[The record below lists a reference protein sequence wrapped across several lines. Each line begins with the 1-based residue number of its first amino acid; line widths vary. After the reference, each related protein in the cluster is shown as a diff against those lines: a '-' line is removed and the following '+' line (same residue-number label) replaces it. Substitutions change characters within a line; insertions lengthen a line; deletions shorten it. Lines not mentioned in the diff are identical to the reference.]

1 MNRRTLQVVTL
12 VAVLSV
18 VSPCL
23 VHAQG
28 NWQPGDFGSV
38 RFRLGLFQPRAD
50 SEYWDQKFTD
60 FTGSASSFEN
70 IVFGVEYLW
79 MTSRDGGI
87 AFGGSFYEGSATQAY
102 RDYVDLEGRDIRHTT
117 TLGLTDLTATYI
129 HRLARGGIRPYLGI
143 GGGLV
148 WWRLQEEGSFIDFS
162 SFDAPIVFA
171 SYRADGTTWE
181 ALGLLGVEV
190 PIAFKWRFFVEGR
203 YRWAEAE
210 LNRDFSGFG
219 TIDLSGYELTGGF
232 SINW

>member
-1 MNRRTLQVVTL
+1 MTPKSSRILAL
-12 VAVLSV
+12 VAAAVIV
-18 VSPCL
+18 WPCL
-23 VHAQG
+23 VQAQG

-50 SEYWDQKFTD
+50 SQYWDQKFTD

-102 RDYVDLEGRDIRHTT
+102 RDYVDLDGRDISHTT

-129 HRLARGGIRPYLGI
+129 HRLARGGVRPYLGL
-143 GGGLV
+143 GGGLL
-148 WWRLQEEGSFIDFS
+148 WWRLQAEGSFIDFS
-162 SFDAPIVFA
+162 DFDAPIVFA
-171 SYRADGTTWE
+171 RYRADGITWE

-190 PIAFKWRFFVEGR
+190 PIAFKWRFFFEGR